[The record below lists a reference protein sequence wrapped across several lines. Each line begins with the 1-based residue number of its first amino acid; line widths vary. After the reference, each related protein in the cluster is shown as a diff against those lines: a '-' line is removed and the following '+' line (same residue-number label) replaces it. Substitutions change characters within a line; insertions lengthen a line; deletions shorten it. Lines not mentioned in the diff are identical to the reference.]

1 MNSFN
6 HYSLGSIG
14 VWLYSGAAGIQPD
27 DASPGYKHF
36 FLAPQFTTRLAH
48 LKATFDSPYGTI
60 ASGWR
65 VEKDQILYDVTVPPN
80 SSATLRLPFPLAQIK
95 ELAHSQ
101 PDRVTAEE
109 LVAGAYHFSI
119 PRRLIESTAQ

>member
-6 HYSLGSIG
+6 HYSLGAVG
-14 VWLYSGAAGIQPD
+14 TWLYSGAAGIRPD

-48 LKATFDSPYGTI
+48 VKATFNSPYGTI

-65 VEKDQILYDVTVPPN
+65 AERDQIVYDITIPPN
-80 SSATLRLPFPLAQIK
+80 SSATLELPGKSSTTLA
-95 ELAHSQ
+95 
-101 PDRVTAEE
+101 
-109 LVAGAYHFSI
+109 AGTYHFST
-119 PRRLIESTAQ
+119 PRQSIR